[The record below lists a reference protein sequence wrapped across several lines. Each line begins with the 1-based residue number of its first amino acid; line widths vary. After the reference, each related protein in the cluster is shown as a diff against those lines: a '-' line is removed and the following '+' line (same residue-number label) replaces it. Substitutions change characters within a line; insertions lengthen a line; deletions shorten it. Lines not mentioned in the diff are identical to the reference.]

1 VKKQLS
7 PTWILFASGNSV
19 KVDLSLYDPA
29 AERSRPIEAYMVSD
43 VGSDLARSASRAA
56 ETIYAIAHT
65 GKIAPPPTVVGYDL
79 QGLGR
84 GSHIAGQSSGLALAL
99 ALAKKIWPDLDPGP
113 IAATGEIA
121 GSSNGGPLHKIAEIE
136 AKGKAVISLLPDGGY
151 FFYPKANEAEIS
163 ENLKQSWREN
173 GIKAQAVAS
182 VAEALAFFIP
192 AIAGLATPKPKPAA
206 SITTPEK
213 GNRVTVFLLVGLALM
228 GVIGTAGLFY
238 AIYQPHPEPANQT
251 ETPVTQATKVSS
263 PPAKNPTPL
272 PTPTK
277 KVSQPA
283 PPPEQKTPQ
292 IASKAE
298 TGSINA
304 ASPLPEA
311 TTPKTE
317 TKTETKTEIKTEKKV
332 DKPTPAPQEFPEI
345 GLTGTSG
352 LADSLAQR
360 TSSRLKAFLDSDR
373 NLLAQLQSVNGR
385 IEIIEIRER
394 WNSQTDSLSSTVTT
408 AFHGRA
414 TLKDGQL
421 CKINLEPVTVS
432 GNGPMRQQLTHAAT
446 LLVDRIAK
454 TLHLINNLKTEKQ
467 SIPVT
472 PATGATKGFE

>member
-1 VKKQLS
+1 MKKQLS

-65 GKIAPPPTVVGYDL
+65 AKIAPPPTVVGYDL

-151 FFYPKANEAEIS
+151 FFYPKVNEAEIS

-192 AIAGLATPKPKPAA
+192 TITGPETPKPEPAA

-213 GNRVTVFLLVGLALM
+213 GNRVAFFLLVGLALM

-251 ETPVTQATKVSS
+251 ETPVTQATKESS
-263 PPAKNPTPL
+263 PPANNPTPL
-272 PTPTK
+272 PTPAK

-292 IASKAE
+292 IVSKAE

-304 ASPLPEA
+304 APSPPEA
-311 TTPKTE
+311 TNP
-317 TKTETKTEIKTEKKV
+317 KTEIKTEIKTNKKV

-373 NLLAQLQSVNGR
+373 NILKQLQSVNGR

-421 CKINLEPVTVS
+421 RKINLEPVTVS

-446 LLVDRIAK
+446 LLVDRIAT
-454 TLHLINNLKTEKQ
+454 TLQGSGENIKPEKQ
-467 SIPVT
+467 SLPIK
-472 PATGATKGFE
+472 PASKAGKGFE